1 MNISVIH
8 ANTVEQTF
16 FPEVLRMWVVVVFW
30 GYVQNLISVEAP
42 CESSALIFCQ
52 LHQAVKPIHPG
63 KVRVFGA
70 APWLFLRRDLLR
82 TPKISRCSA
91 DANIV
96 I

>member
-1 MNISVIH
+1 MQIQLNKHS
-8 ANTVEQTF
+8 F
-16 FPEVLRMWVVVVFW
+16 LKSYGCRVVVVFV

-42 CESSALIFCQ
+42 GESSALIFWQ

-63 KVRVFGA
+63 KVQVFGA
-70 APWLFLRRDLLR
+70 APWLFLRRDLLQ